1 MRIAFAELLVKLDQM
16 QNEDI
21 EQIMEQ
27 TNKLLN
33 DCISTLFGLRRDL
46 VELRKSAEQRSKNSE
61 ITLHDEI
68 DKSLD
73 LT

>member
-16 QNEDI
+16 QNEDM
-21 EQIMEQ
+21 EQILEQ

-46 VELRKSAEQRSKNSE
+46 IELRKNAEQRYRDSATEVIEETNSQLE
-61 ITLHDEI
+61 MT
-68 DKSLD
+68 
-73 LT
+73 